1 MTTTSRREVYQAL
14 IHSAHQA
21 LLAAQALCPQRVVV
35 NQTYIIQE
43 LGRTLHSLES
53 GEEEEEEAAATTD
66 PDGENTLPDM
76 PLPDPPTQQQCQ
88 IQ

>member
-1 MTTTSRREVYQAL
+1 MTTSRRETYQAL
-14 IHSAHQA
+14 IRSAHQA
-21 LLAAQALCPQRVVV
+21 LLAAQALCPQRILV

-53 GEEEEEEAAATTD
+53 GEEEEAEASSAD

-76 PLPDPPTQQQCQ
+76 LPLDPPTQRTCQ